1 MTRAEEN
8 VSQTSLHHARL
19 DWNEAGTPVSSEFGD
34 VYFSNDN
41 GLSETRYVFLQ
52 QNRLPARFS
61 HHDSDNFVIG
71 ETGFGTGLNFL
82 ATMAAF
88 LEQGSDPER
97 CARLHFI
104 SFEKYPLTQADLGKA
119 LGAWPELASLSQALI
134 EQWPLPIEGCHRLQ
148 FAEGRVRLDLW
159 FGDIKDTLPLVP
171 QGPHGLVDAWYLD
184 GFSPA
189 KNPEMWTQ
197 ELFDGLARLAR
208 PAATISTF
216 TCAGF
221 VRRGL
226 IAAGFGA
233 KKVKGHG
240 SKREMLAGMREGKMP
255 EPTIAPWYARTE
267 ANSTG
272 EVLIIGGGI
281 ASAMAALSLVERGRA
296 VTLLCEGDEP
306 ATGASG
312 NRQGALYPLL
322 NGEHDALSRFYALAF
337 GYARN
342 RLLALARHHA
352 IAFGL
357 GEDSDKGSQGGVV
370 QLGYD
375 DKSAAKLAKMS
386 QGPFPPALMRPLDA
400 AEVEQRS
407 GLPCGHGG
415 VIYPLGGWLCPA
427 DLTRAALAEAQ
438 ATGLLRLEYGAEITA
453 LSELE
458 GGWRVES
465 REGRHWQAPTLVVA
479 AGHQL
484 PALLPFAELP
494 LYPVRGQVSH
504 VPTTASLSRLKTV
517 LCYDGYLT
525 PAHNGAHCIG
535 ASYGRNQSGTDYSP
549 EEQAQNQSRL
559 QACLPEAVWPSEVDV
574 SGGEARVGVRC
585 ASRDHL
591 PVAGPVVRLAQLEE
605 HYAHLRTRQAD
616 AAPLPLHPGLFVLG
630 ALGSR
635 GLCSAP
641 LCGEL
646 VASEICGDPLPLPTD
661 LLEALHPARYWVR
674 KLLKGKPLRG

>member
-61 HHDSDNFVIG
+61 HHDSDIFVIG

-88 LEQGSDPER
+88 LEQAPQTGNGS
-97 CARLHFI
+97 RLHFI
-104 SFEKYPLTQADLGKA
+104 SFEKYPLTQADLRKA
-119 LGAWPELASLSQALI
+119 LAAWPELAHLNQDLI
-134 EQWPLPIEGCHRLQ
+134 AQWPLPVCGCHRLI
-148 FAEGRVRLDLW
+148 FAGGRIRLDLW
-159 FGDIKDTLPLVP
+159 LGDIKEMLPQVP
-171 QGPHGLVDAWYLD
+171 HPATGLVDAWYLD

-197 ELFDGLARLAR
+197 DLFDGLARLAR
-208 PAATISTF
+208 PQATIATF

-226 IAAGFGA
+226 IAAGFA
-233 KKVKGHG
+233 MQKVKGHG
-240 SKREMLAGMREGKMP
+240 SKREMLAGERADKLP
-255 EPTIAPWYARTE
+255 QQTIAPCYARP
-267 ANSTG
+267 AGRAG

-281 ASAMAALSLVERGRA
+281 ASAMTALSLVERGRK
-296 VTLLCEGDEP
+296 VTLLCQDDEP
-306 ATGASG
+306 AGGASG

-322 NGEHDALSRFYALAF
+322 NGEHDALSRFYSLAF
-337 GYARN
+337 GFARS
-342 RLLALARHHA
+342 RLLALAERHPV
-352 IAFGL
+352 AFSL
-357 GEDSDKGSQGGVV
+357 CGVT

-375 DKSAAKLAKMS
+375 DKSAAKLTKMA
-386 QGPFPPALMRPLDA
+386 QGPFPPELMQVLSEP
-400 AEVEQRS
+400 EVEQVV

-415 VIYPLGGWLCPA
+415 VSYPLGGWLCPA
-427 DLTRAALAEAQ
+427 DLTRAAILEAQ
-438 ATGLLRLEYGAEITA
+438 AGGLLEVLFNTRVATVTEQAD
-453 LSELE
+453 
-458 GGWRVES
+458 GWQIES
-465 REGRHWQAPTLVVA
+465 CDGRRWQSPTLVVA

-484 PALLPFAELP
+484 PALIPFAELP

-504 VPTTASLSRLKTV
+504 VPTSASLSRLNTV

-525 PAHNGAHCIG
+525 PANEGQHCIG
-535 ASYGRNQSGTDYSP
+535 ASYGRNQTDLAFRA
-549 EEQAQNQSRL
+549 EEQTQNRARL
-559 QACLPEAVWPSEVDV
+559 QACLPQQRWPSEVDV
-574 SGGEARVGVRC
+574 SGNQARVGVRS

-591 PVAGPVVRLAQLEE
+591 PVAGPVARLAAL
-605 HYAHLRTRQAD
+605 AD
-616 AAPLPLHPGLFVLG
+616 HNLKAPVDQQSPLPLYPGLYVLG

-646 VASEICGDPLPLPTD
+646 LASEICGDPLPLAAD

-674 KLLKGKPLRG
+674 KLLKGKPLQ

>member
-1 MTRAEEN
+1 M
-8 VSQTSLHHARL
+8 SQTSLHHARL

-52 QNRLPARFS
+52 QNRLPERFS
-61 HHDSDNFVIG
+61 HHDSDSFVIG

-88 LEQGSDPER
+88 LEQAPLSGNGS
-97 CARLHFI
+97 RLHFI
-104 SFEKYPLTQADLGKA
+104 SVEKYPLTQADLRKA
-119 LGAWPELASLSQALI
+119 LAAWPELAPLSQPLI
-134 EQWPLPIEGCHRLQ
+134 DQWPLPVSGCHRLL
-148 FAEGRVRLDLW
+148 FADGRIRLDLW
-159 FGDIKDTLPLVP
+159 FGDIKEMLPQVP
-171 QGPHGLVDAWYLD
+171 HPATGLVDAWYLD

-197 ELFDGLARLAR
+197 DLFDDLARLAR
-208 PAATISTF
+208 PDATLSTF

-226 IAAGFGA
+226 IAAGFA
-233 KKVKGHG
+233 MKKVKGHG
-240 SKREMLAGMREGKMP
+240 SKREMLAGVREGKVP
-255 EPTIAPWYARTE
+255 QQSIAPGYARPAGRE
-267 ANSTG
+267 G

-281 ASAMAALSLVERGRA
+281 ASAMTALSLVERGRH
-296 VTLLCEGDEP
+296 VTLLCEDGEP
-306 ATGASG
+306 ASGASG

-322 NGEHDALSRFYALAF
+322 NGEHDALSRFYSLAF
-337 GYARN
+337 GFARN
-342 RLLALARHHA
+342 RLLALAKHHPV
-352 IAFGL
+352 AFSL
-357 GEDSDKGSQGGVV
+357 CGVT

-386 QGPFPPALMRPLDA
+386 QGPFPPELMHPLSA
-400 AEVEQRS
+400 VEVEQVV
-407 GLPCGHGG
+407 GLPCDADG
-415 VIYPLGGWLCPA
+415 VSYPLGGWLCPA
-427 DLTRAALAEAQ
+427 ELTRAAITEAQ
-438 ATGLLRLEYGAEITA
+438 ASGRLEVVFNAAVTRIAE
-453 LSELE
+453 EVD
-458 GGWRVES
+458 GWRVES
-465 REGRHWQAPTLVVA
+465 QDGRAWQAPNLVVA
-479 AGHQL
+479 AGHKL

-504 VPTTASLSRLKTV
+504 VPTTTGLSQLKTV

-535 ASYGRNQSGTDYSP
+535 ASYGRNQTDLAYRAD
-549 EEQAQNQSRL
+549 EQEQNRARL
-559 QACLPEAVWPSEVDV
+559 QACLPDQTWPAEVDV
-574 SGGEARVGVRC
+574 SGNQARVGVRC

-591 PVAGPVVRLAQLEE
+591 PVAGPVARLAAL
-605 HYAHLRTRQAD
+605 AD
-616 AAPLPLHPGLFVLG
+616 HDVNAPADQQSALPLHTGLYVLG

-646 VASEICGDPLPLPTD
+646 VASEICGDPLPLASD

-674 KLLKGKPLRG
+674 RLRKGKPLRD

>member
-19 DWNEAGTPVSSEFGD
+19 DWNEAGTPVSSDFGD

-61 HHDSDNFVIG
+61 HHDSDSFVIG

-88 LEQGSDPER
+88 LEQAPQTGNG
-97 CARLHFI
+97 ARLHFI
-104 SFEKYPLTQADLGKA
+104 SFEKYPLTQRDLSKA
-119 LGAWPELASLSQALI
+119 LAAWPELAPLSQDLI
-134 EQWPLPIEGCHRLQ
+134 AQWPLPVQGCHRLQ
-148 FAEGRVRLDLW
+148 FAKGRIRLDLW
-159 FGDIKDTLPLVP
+159 FGDIKEMLPQVP
-171 QGPHGLVDAWYLD
+171 HREGGLVDAWYLD

-197 ELFDGLARLAR
+197 DLFDGLARLAR
-208 PAATISTF
+208 PDASIATF

-226 IAAGFGA
+226 IAAGFA
-233 KKVKGHG
+233 MKKVKGHG
-240 SKREMLAGMREGKMP
+240 SKREMLIGDRTDKQP
-255 EPTIAPWYARTE
+255 VQTIAPWYARP
-267 ANSTG
+267 ASPDG

-281 ASAMAALSLVERGRA
+281 ASAMTALSLVERGRR
-296 VTLLCEGDEP
+296 VTLLCEGHEP

-322 NGEHDALSRFYALAF
+322 NGEHDALSRFYSLAF
-337 GYARN
+337 GYARQ
-342 RLLALARHHA
+342 RLLALAERHP
-352 IAFGL
+352 IAFDL
-357 GEDSDKGSQGGVV
+357 CGVV

-375 DKSAAKLAKMS
+375 DKSSAKLAKMG
-386 QGPFPPALMRPLDA
+386 QGPFPPELMHSLSA
-400 AEVEQRS
+400 TEAERIA
-407 GLPCGHGG
+407 GLPSGHGG
-415 VIYPLGGWLCPA
+415 VSYPLGGWLCPA
-427 DLTRAALAEAQ
+427 DLTRAAIREAQ
-438 ATGLLRLEYGAEITA
+438 ASGLLQVEYDAPITTIDERA
-453 LSELE
+453 D
-458 GGWRVES
+458 GWRVES
-465 REGRHWQAPTLVVA
+465 DTGRHWQAPILVVA

-525 PAHNGAHCIG
+525 PAHNHQHCIG
-535 ASYGRNQSGTDYSP
+535 ASYGRNQNSLEFRA
-549 EEQAQNQSRL
+549 EEQQQNQARL
-559 QACLPEAVWPSEVDV
+559 QACLPDQSWPAEVDI
-574 SGGEARVGVRC
+574 SGNEARVGVRC

-591 PVAGPVVRLAQLEE
+591 PVVGPIARLTNLADHYAQLQ
-605 HYAHLRTRQAD
+605 RDQQN
-616 AAPLPLHPGLFVLG
+616 AAPLPLHPGLYVLG

-646 VASEICGDPLPLPTD
+646 LASEICGDPLPLSAD

-674 KLLKGKPLRG
+674 KLLKGKPLN

>member
-1 MTRAEEN
+1 M
-8 VSQTSLHHARL
+8 SQTSLHHARL

-52 QNRLPARFS
+52 QNRLPERFS
-61 HHDSDNFVIG
+61 HHDSDSFVIG

-88 LEQGSDPER
+88 LEQAPLSGNGS
-97 CARLHFI
+97 RLHFI
-104 SFEKYPLTQADLGKA
+104 SVEKYPLTQADLRKA
-119 LGAWPELASLSQALI
+119 LAAWPELAPLSQPLI
-134 EQWPLPIEGCHRLQ
+134 DQWPLPVSGCHRLL
-148 FAEGRVRLDLW
+148 FADGRIRLDLW
-159 FGDIKDTLPLVP
+159 FGDIKEMLPQVP
-171 QGPHGLVDAWYLD
+171 HPATGLVDAWYLD

-197 ELFDGLARLAR
+197 DLFDDLARLAR
-208 PAATISTF
+208 PDATLSTF

-226 IAAGFGA
+226 IAAGFA
-233 KKVKGHG
+233 MKKVKGHG
-240 SKREMLAGMREGKMP
+240 SKREMLAGVREGKVP
-255 EPTIAPWYARTE
+255 QQSIAPWYARPAGRE
-267 ANSTG
+267 G

-281 ASAMAALSLVERGRA
+281 ASAMTALSLVERGRH
-296 VTLLCEGDEP
+296 VTLLCEDGEP
-306 ATGASG
+306 ASGASG

-322 NGEHDALSRFYALAF
+322 NGEHDALSRFYSLAF
-337 GYARN
+337 GFARN
-342 RLLALARHHA
+342 RLLALAKHHPV
-352 IAFGL
+352 AFSL
-357 GEDSDKGSQGGVV
+357 CGVT

-386 QGPFPPALMRPLDA
+386 QGPFPPELMHPLSA
-400 AEVEQRS
+400 AEVEQVV
-407 GLPCGHGG
+407 GLPCDADG
-415 VIYPLGGWLCPA
+415 VSYPLGGWLCPA
-427 DLTRAALAEAQ
+427 DLTRAAIREAQ
-438 ATGLLRLEYGAEITA
+438 ASGRLEVVFNAAATHIAEQD
-453 LSELE
+453 
-458 GGWRVES
+458 GCWRVES
-465 REGRHWQAPTLVVA
+465 RDGRQWRAPNLVVA

-504 VPTTASLSRLKTV
+504 VPTTAGLSQLKTV

-535 ASYGRNQSGTDYSP
+535 ASYGRNQTDLAYRTD
-549 EEQAQNQSRL
+549 EQEQNRARL
-559 QACLPEAVWPSEVDV
+559 QACVPQQRWPAEVDV
-574 SGGEARVGVRC
+574 SGAQARVGVRC

-591 PVAGPVVRLAQLEE
+591 PVAGPVARLAAL
-605 HYAHLRTRQAD
+605 AD
-616 AAPLPLHPGLFVLG
+616 HDVNAPADQQSPLPLHAGLYVLG

-646 VASEICGDPLPLPTD
+646 VASEICGEPLPLAAD

-674 KLLKGKPLRG
+674 RLRRGKPLRD

>member
-52 QNRLPARFS
+52 QNRLPERFS
-61 HHDSDNFVIG
+61 HHDSDSFVIG

-88 LEQGSDPER
+88 LEQAPLSGNGS
-97 CARLHFI
+97 RLHFI
-104 SFEKYPLTQADLGKA
+104 SVEKYPLTQADLRKA
-119 LGAWPELASLSQALI
+119 LAAWPELAPLSQPLI
-134 EQWPLPIEGCHRLQ
+134 DQWPLPISGCHRLL
-148 FAEGRVRLDLW
+148 FADGRIRLDLW
-159 FGDIKDTLPLVP
+159 FGDIKEMLPQVP
-171 QGPHGLVDAWYLD
+171 HPGTGLVDAWYLD

-197 ELFDGLARLAR
+197 DLFDDLARLAR
-208 PAATISTF
+208 PDATLSTF

-226 IAAGFGA
+226 IAAGFA
-233 KKVKGHG
+233 MKKVKGHG
-240 SKREMLAGMREGKMP
+240 SKREMLAGVREGKVP
-255 EPTIAPWYARTE
+255 QQSIAPWYARPAGRE
-267 ANSTG
+267 G

-281 ASAMAALSLVERGRA
+281 ASAMTALSLVERGRH
-296 VTLLCEGDEP
+296 VTLLCEDGEP
-306 ATGASG
+306 ASGASG

-322 NGEHDALSRFYALAF
+322 NGEHDALSRFYSLAF
-337 GYARN
+337 GFARN
-342 RLLALARHHA
+342 RLLALAKHHPV
-352 IAFGL
+352 AFSL
-357 GEDSDKGSQGGVV
+357 CGVT

-386 QGPFPPALMRPLDA
+386 QGPFPPELMHPLSA
-400 AEVEQRS
+400 AEVEQVV
-407 GLPCGHGG
+407 GLPCDADG
-415 VIYPLGGWLCPA
+415 VSYPLGGWLCPA
-427 DLTRAALAEAQ
+427 DLTRAAIREAQ
-438 ATGLLRLEYGAEITA
+438 ASGRQEVVFNAAVTRIAEEA
-453 LSELE
+453 D
-458 GGWRVES
+458 GWRVES
-465 REGRHWQAPTLVVA
+465 RDGRQWHAPNLVVA

-484 PALLPFAELP
+484 TTLLPFAELP

-504 VPTTASLSRLKTV
+504 VPTTAGLSQLKSV

-535 ASYGRNQSGTDYSP
+535 ASYGRNQTDLAYRAD
-549 EEQAQNQSRL
+549 EQEQNRARL
-559 QACLPEAVWPSEVDV
+559 QACVPQQRWPAEVDV
-574 SGGEARVGVRC
+574 SGAQARVGVRC

-591 PVAGPVVRLAQLEE
+591 PVAGPVARLAAL
-605 HYAHLRTRQAD
+605 AD
-616 AAPLPLHPGLFVLG
+616 HDVNAPADQQSALPLHAGLYVLG

-646 VASEICGDPLPLPTD
+646 VASEICGDPLPLAAD

-674 KLLKGKPLRG
+674 RLRRGKPLRD

>member
-1 MTRAEEN
+1 M
-8 VSQTSLHHARL
+8 SQTSLHHARL

-52 QNRLPARFS
+52 QNRLPERFS
-61 HHDSDNFVIG
+61 HHDSDSFVIG

-82 ATMAAF
+82 ATMAVF
-88 LEQGSDPER
+88 LEQAPLSGNGS
-97 CARLHFI
+97 RLHFI
-104 SFEKYPLTQADLGKA
+104 SVEKYPLTQADLRKA
-119 LGAWPELASLSQALI
+119 LAAWPELAPLSQPLI
-134 EQWPLPIEGCHRLQ
+134 DQWPLPVSGCHRLL
-148 FAEGRVRLDLW
+148 FADGRIRLDLW
-159 FGDIKDTLPLVP
+159 FGDIKEMLPQVP
-171 QGPHGLVDAWYLD
+171 HPATGLVDAWYLD

-197 ELFDGLARLAR
+197 DLFDDLARLAR
-208 PAATISTF
+208 PDATLSTF

-226 IAAGFGA
+226 IAAGFA
-233 KKVKGHG
+233 MKKVKGHG
-240 SKREMLAGMREGKMP
+240 SKREMLAGVREGKVP
-255 EPTIAPWYARTE
+255 QQSIAPWYARPAGRE
-267 ANSTG
+267 G

-281 ASAMAALSLVERGRA
+281 ASAMTALSLVERGRH
-296 VTLLCEGDEP
+296 VTLLCEDGEP
-306 ATGASG
+306 ASGASG

-322 NGEHDALSRFYALAF
+322 NGEHDALSRFYSLAF
-337 GYARN
+337 GFARN
-342 RLLALARHHA
+342 RLLALAKHHPV
-352 IAFGL
+352 AFSL
-357 GEDSDKGSQGGVV
+357 CGVT

-386 QGPFPPALMRPLDA
+386 QGPFPPELMHPLSA
-400 AEVEQRS
+400 AEVEQVV
-407 GLPCGHGG
+407 GLPCDADG
-415 VIYPLGGWLCPA
+415 VSYPLGGWLCPA
-427 DLTRAALAEAQ
+427 DLTRAAIREAQ
-438 ATGLLRLEYGAEITA
+438 ASGRLEVVFNAAATHIAEQD
-453 LSELE
+453 

-465 REGRHWQAPTLVVA
+465 RDGRQWRAPNLVVA

-504 VPTTASLSRLKTV
+504 VPTTAGLSQLKTV

-535 ASYGRNQSGTDYSP
+535 ASYGRNQTDLAYRTD
-549 EEQAQNQSRL
+549 EQEQNRARL
-559 QACLPEAVWPSEVDV
+559 QACVPQQRWPAEVDV
-574 SGGEARVGVRC
+574 SGAQARVGVRC

-591 PVAGPVVRLAQLEE
+591 PVAGPVARLAAL
-605 HYAHLRTRQAD
+605 AD
-616 AAPLPLHPGLFVLG
+616 HDVNAPADQQSALPLHAGLYVLG

-646 VASEICGDPLPLPTD
+646 VASEICGEPLPLAAD

-674 KLLKGKPLRG
+674 RLRRGKPLRD

>member
-19 DWNEAGTPVSSEFGD
+19 DWNEAGTPVSSDFGD

-52 QNRLPARFS
+52 QNQLPARFS
-61 HHDSDNFVIG
+61 HHDGDTFVIG

-82 ATMAAF
+82 ATMKAF
-88 LEQGSDPER
+88 LEQTSQSGN
-97 CARLHFI
+97 ALRLHFI
-104 SFEKYPLTQADLGKA
+104 SFEKYPLTRDDLRKA
-119 LGAWPELASLSQALI
+119 LDAWPELAHFSQDLVK
-134 EQWPLPIEGCHRLQ
+134 QWPLPVSGCHRLN
-148 FAEGRVRLDLW
+148 FASGRIRLDLW
-159 FGDIKDTLPLVP
+159 FGDIKDMLPQVP
-171 QGPHGLVDAWYLD
+171 HQADGLVDAWYLD

-197 ELFDGLARLAR
+197 DLFDGLARLAR
-208 PAATISTF
+208 PNATLSTF

-226 IAAGFGA
+226 IAAGFA
-233 KKVKGHG
+233 MKKVKGHG
-240 SKREMLAGMREGKMP
+240 SKREMLAGERIDKQP
-255 EPTIAPWYARTE
+255 QQTIAPWYARPAGRE
-267 ANSTG
+267 G
-272 EVLIIGGGI
+272 DVLMIGGGI
-281 ASAMAALSLVERGRA
+281 ASAMTALSLVERGRK
-296 VTLLCEGDEP
+296 VRLLCEDSEL
-306 ATGASG
+306 ACGASG

-322 NGEHDALSRFYALAF
+322 NGEHDALSRFYSLAF
-337 GYARN
+337 GHARN
-342 RLLALARHHA
+342 RLLALAERHP
-352 IAFGL
+352 IAFDL
-357 GEDSDKGSQGGVV
+357 CGVT

-386 QGPFPPALMRPLDA
+386 QGPFPPELMHPLSA
-400 AEVEQRS
+400 AQCEAVC
-407 GLPCGHGG
+407 GLPSGHAG
-415 VIYPLGGWLCPA
+415 VSYPLGGWLCPA
-427 DLTRAALAEAQ
+427 DLTRAAIEEAQ
-438 ATGLLRLEYGAEITA
+438 ASGLLQVEYGARVVSIGEQ
-453 LSELE
+453 SD
-458 GGWRVES
+458 GWQVMS
-465 REGRHWQAPTLVVA
+465 HDGRHWQAPNLVVA

-504 VPTTASLSRLKTV
+504 IPTSPALGQLKTV

-525 PAHNGAHCIG
+525 PAHNAHHCIG
-535 ASYGRNQSGTDYSP
+535 ASYGRNQTSLEFRAD
-549 EEQAQNQSRL
+549 EQAQNRSRL
-559 QACLPEAVWPSEVDV
+559 QACLPGQPWPDEVDV
-574 SGGEARVGVRC
+574 SGNEARVGVRC

-591 PVAGPVVRLAQLEE
+591 PVVGPVARLQGLAD
-605 HYAHLRTRQAD
+605 HYAGLHGDRQD
-616 AAPLPLHPGLFVLG
+616 ASPLPLYPGLYVLG

-646 VASEICGDPLPLPTD
+646 LASEICGDPLPLAAD

-674 KLLKGKPLRG
+674 KLLKGKSLA

>member
-1 MTRAEEN
+1 M
-8 VSQTSLHHARL
+8 SQTSLHHARL

-52 QNRLPARFS
+52 QNRLPERFS
-61 HHDSDNFVIG
+61 HHDSDSFVIG

-88 LEQGSDPER
+88 LEQAPLSGNGS
-97 CARLHFI
+97 RLHFI
-104 SFEKYPLTQADLGKA
+104 SVEKYPLTQADLRKA
-119 LGAWPELASLSQALI
+119 LAAWPELAPLSQPLI
-134 EQWPLPIEGCHRLQ
+134 DQWPLPVSGCHRLL
-148 FAEGRVRLDLW
+148 FADGRIRLDLW
-159 FGDIKDTLPLVP
+159 FGDIKEMLPQVP
-171 QGPHGLVDAWYLD
+171 HPATGLVDAWYLD

-197 ELFDGLARLAR
+197 DLFDDLARLAR
-208 PAATISTF
+208 PDATLSTF

-226 IAAGFGA
+226 IAAGFA
-233 KKVKGHG
+233 MKKVKGHG
-240 SKREMLAGMREGKMP
+240 SKREMLAGVREGKVP
-255 EPTIAPWYARTE
+255 QQSIAPWYARPAGRE
-267 ANSTG
+267 G

-281 ASAMAALSLVERGRA
+281 ASAMTALSLVERGRH
-296 VTLLCEGDEP
+296 VTLLCEDGEP
-306 ATGASG
+306 ASGASG

-322 NGEHDALSRFYALAF
+322 NGEHDALSRFYSLAF
-337 GYARN
+337 CFARN
-342 RLLALARHHA
+342 RLLALAKHHPV
-352 IAFGL
+352 AFSL
-357 GEDSDKGSQGGVV
+357 CGVT

-375 DKSAAKLAKMS
+375 DKSAAKLAKMG
-386 QGPFPPALMRPLDA
+386 QGPFPPELMHPLSA
-400 AEVEQRS
+400 AEVEQVV
-407 GLPCGHGG
+407 GLPCDADG
-415 VIYPLGGWLCPA
+415 VSYPLGGWLCPA
-427 DLTRAALAEAQ
+427 DLTRAAIREAQ
-438 ATGLLRLEYGAEITA
+438 ASGRLEVVFNAAVTRIAE
-453 LSELE
+453 EDD
-458 GGWRVES
+458 GWRVES
-465 REGRHWQAPTLVVA
+465 QDGRAWQAPNLVVA
-479 AGHQL
+479 AGHKL

-504 VPTTASLSRLKTV
+504 VPTTAGLSQLKTV

-535 ASYGRNQSGTDYSP
+535 ASYGRNQTDLAYRAD
-549 EEQAQNQSRL
+549 EQEQNRARL
-559 QACLPEAVWPSEVDV
+559 QACLPDQTWPAEVDV
-574 SGGEARVGVRC
+574 SGAQARIGVRC

-591 PVAGPVVRLAQLEE
+591 PVAGPVARLAAL
-605 HYAHLRTRQAD
+605 AD
-616 AAPLPLHPGLFVLG
+616 HDVNAPADQQSALPLHAGLYVLG

-646 VASEICGDPLPLPTD
+646 VASEICGDPLPLASD

-674 KLLKGKPLRG
+674 RLRRGKPLRD

>member
-1 MTRAEEN
+1 M
-8 VSQTSLHHARL
+8 SQTSLHHARL
-19 DWNEAGTPVSSEFGD
+19 DWNEAGTPVSSDFGD

-61 HHDSDNFVIG
+61 HHDSDSFVIG

-88 LEQGSDPER
+88 LEQAPQTGNG
-97 CARLHFI
+97 ARLHFI
-104 SFEKYPLTQADLGKA
+104 SFEKYPLTQRDLSKA
-119 LGAWPELASLSQALI
+119 LAAWPELAPLSQDLI
-134 EQWPLPIEGCHRLQ
+134 AQWPLPIQGCHRLQ
-148 FAEGRVRLDLW
+148 FANGRIRLDLW
-159 FGDIKDTLPLVP
+159 FGDIKDMLPQVP
-171 QGPHGLVDAWYLD
+171 HHEDGLVDTWYLD

-197 ELFDGLARLAR
+197 DLFDGLARLAR
-208 PAATISTF
+208 PDASIATF

-226 IAAGFGA
+226 IAAGFA
-233 KKVKGHG
+233 MKKVKGHG
-240 SKREMLAGMREGKMP
+240 SKREMLIGDRIDKQP
-255 EPTIAPWYARTE
+255 VQTIAPWYARP
-267 ANSTG
+267 AGRDG

-281 ASAMAALSLVERGRA
+281 ASAMTALSLVERGRK
-296 VTLLCEGDEP
+296 VTLLCEGREP

-322 NGEHDALSRFYALAF
+322 NGEHDALSRFYSLAF
-337 GYARN
+337 GYARQ
-342 RLLALARHHA
+342 RLLALAKRHP
-352 IAFGL
+352 IAFDL
-357 GEDSDKGSQGGVV
+357 CGVV

-375 DKSAAKLAKMS
+375 DKSRAKLTKMS
-386 QGPFPPALMRPLDA
+386 QGPFPPELMHSLSA
-400 AEVEQRS
+400 TETEQIA
-407 GLPCGHGG
+407 GLPSGHGG
-415 VIYPLGGWLCPA
+415 VSYPLGGWLCPA
-427 DLTRAALAEAQ
+427 DLTRAAIQEAQ
-438 ATGLLRLEYGAEITA
+438 ASGLLQVEYDTPITA
-453 LSELE
+453 IDELTD
-458 GGWRVES
+458 GWRVES
-465 REGRHWQAPTLVVA
+465 DAGRQWQAPTLVVA

-504 VPTTASLSRLKTV
+504 VPTTAPLSRLKTV

-525 PAHNGAHCIG
+525 PAHNHQHCIG
-535 ASYGRNQSGTDYSP
+535 ASYGRNQSSLEFRA
-549 EEQAQNQSRL
+549 EEQAQNQARL
-559 QACLPEAVWPSEVDV
+559 QACLPDQIWPSEVDV
-574 SGGEARVGVRC
+574 SGNEARVGVRC

-591 PVAGPVVRLAQLEE
+591 PVVGPIARLASLAD
-605 HYAHLRTRQAD
+605 HYAQLQRDQQN
-616 AAPLPLHPGLFVLG
+616 AAPLPRHPGLYVLG

-646 VASEICGDPLPLPTD
+646 LASEICGDPLPLSAD

-674 KLLKGKPLRG
+674 KLLKGKPLN

>member
-1 MTRAEEN
+1 M
-8 VSQTSLHHARL
+8 SQTSLHHARL

-61 HHDSDNFVIG
+61 HHDSDIFVIG

-88 LEQGSDPER
+88 LEQAPQSGNG
-97 CARLHFI
+97 ARLHFI
-104 SFEKYPLTQADLGKA
+104 SFEKYPLTREDLRKA
-119 LGAWPELASLSQALI
+119 LAAWPELATFSQPLI
-134 EQWPLPIEGCHRLQ
+134 AQWPLPVAGCHRLL
-148 FAEGRVRLDLW
+148 FAGGRIRLDLW
-159 FGDIKDTLPLVP
+159 FGDIKEMLPQVP
-171 QGPHGLVDAWYLD
+171 HPADGLVDAWYLD

-197 ELFDGLARLAR
+197 DLFDGLARLAR
-208 PAATISTF
+208 PHATIATF

-226 IAAGFGA
+226 IAAGFA
-233 KKVKGHG
+233 MQKVKGHG
-240 SKREMLAGMREGKMP
+240 SKREMLAGERAEKQP
-255 EPTIAPWYARTE
+255 QQTIAPWYARP
-267 ANSTG
+267 AGRAG

-281 ASAMAALSLVERGRA
+281 ASAMTALSLVERGRR
-296 VTLLCEGDEP
+296 VTLLCQDGEP

-322 NGEHDALSRFYALAF
+322 NGEHDALSRFYSLAF
-337 GYARN
+337 GFARS
-342 RLLALARHHA
+342 RLLSLAKRHP
-352 IAFGL
+352 IAFSL
-357 GEDSDKGSQGGVV
+357 CGVT

-375 DKSAAKLAKMS
+375 DKSAAKLAKMA
-386 QGPFPPALMRPLDA
+386 QGPFPPELMQVLSEP
-400 AEVEQRS
+400 EVEQVV

-415 VIYPLGGWLCPA
+415 VSYPQGGWLCPA
-427 DLTRAALAEAQ
+427 DLTRAAIQEAQ
-438 ATGLLRLEYGAEITA
+438 ASGLLEVAFNTEVVAMAEQA
-453 LSELE
+453 D
-458 GGWRVES
+458 GWLIES
-465 REGRHWQAPTLVVA
+465 RDGRRWQAPNLVVA

-484 PALLPFAELP
+484 PALIPFAELP

-504 VPTTASLSRLKTV
+504 VPTSASLSKLNTV

-525 PAHNGAHCIG
+525 PSHHDHHCIG
-535 ASYGRNQSGTDYSP
+535 ASYGRNQTDL
-549 EEQAQNQSRL
+549 EFRADEQAQNQARL
-559 QACLPEAVWPSEVDV
+559 QACLPQQAWPAEVDV
-574 SGGEARVGVRC
+574 SGNQARVGVRS

-591 PVAGPVVRLAQLEE
+591 PVVGPIACLANLADHYVRLQGE
-605 HYAHLRTRQAD
+605 QQN
-616 AAPLPLHPGLFVLG
+616 AAPLPLHPGLYVLG

-646 VASEICGDPLPLPTD
+646 LASEICGDPLPLAAD

-674 KLLKGKPLRG
+674 KLLKGKPLQ

>member
-1 MTRAEEN
+1 M
-8 VSQTSLHHARL
+8 SQTSLHHARL

-61 HHDSDNFVIG
+61 HHDSDIFVIG

-88 LEQGSDPER
+88 LEQAPQTGNGS
-97 CARLHFI
+97 RLHFI
-104 SFEKYPLTQADLGKA
+104 SFEKYPLTQADLRKA
-119 LGAWPELASLSQALI
+119 LAAWPELAHLSQDLI
-134 EQWPLPIEGCHRLQ
+134 AQWPLPVSGCHRLI
-148 FAEGRVRLDLW
+148 FADGRIRLDLW
-159 FGDIKDTLPLVP
+159 LGDIKEMLPQVP
-171 QGPHGLVDAWYLD
+171 HPATGLVDAWYLD

-197 ELFDGLARLAR
+197 DLFDGLARLAR
-208 PAATISTF
+208 PQATIATF

-226 IAAGFGA
+226 IAAGFA
-233 KKVKGHG
+233 MQKVKGHG
-240 SKREMLAGMREGKMP
+240 SKREMLAGERADKLP
-255 EPTIAPWYARTE
+255 QQTIAPCYARPAGRE
-267 ANSTG
+267 G

-281 ASAMAALSLVERGRA
+281 ASAMTALSLVERGRK
-296 VTLLCEGDEP
+296 VTLLCQDDEP
-306 ATGASG
+306 AGGASG

-322 NGEHDALSRFYALAF
+322 NGEHDALSRFYSLAF
-337 GYARN
+337 GFARS
-342 RLLALARHHA
+342 RLLALAERHP
-352 IAFGL
+352 IAFSL
-357 GEDSDKGSQGGVV
+357 CGVT

-375 DKSAAKLAKMS
+375 DKSAAKLTKMA
-386 QGPFPPALMRPLDA
+386 QGPFPPELMHPLSEP
-400 AEVEQRS
+400 EVDQVV

-415 VIYPLGGWLCPA
+415 VSYPQGGWLCPA
-427 DLTRAALAEAQ
+427 DLTRAAIQEAQ
-438 ATGLLRLEYGAEITA
+438 AGGLLEVLFNTRVATVTEQAD
-453 LSELE
+453 
-458 GGWRVES
+458 GWQVES
-465 REGRHWQAPTLVVA
+465 CDGRRWQSPTLVVA

-484 PALLPFAELP
+484 PALIPFAELP

-504 VPTTASLSRLKTV
+504 VPTSASLSRLNTV

-525 PAHNGAHCIG
+525 PANEGQHCIG
-535 ASYGRNQSGTDYSP
+535 ASYGRNQTELAFRA
-549 EEQAQNQSRL
+549 EEQTQNQARL
-559 QACLPEAVWPSEVDV
+559 QACLPQQRWPAEVDV
-574 SGGEARVGVRC
+574 SGNQARVRVRS

-591 PVAGPVVRLAQLEE
+591 PVAGPVARLAAL
-605 HYAHLRTRQAD
+605 AD
-616 AAPLPLHPGLFVLG
+616 HNLKAPVDQQSPLPLYPGLYVLG

-646 VASEICGDPLPLPTD
+646 LASEICGDPLPLAAD

-674 KLLKGKPLRG
+674 KLLKGKPLQ

>member
-1 MTRAEEN
+1 M
-8 VSQTSLHHARL
+8 

-52 QNRLPARFS
+52 QNRLPERFS
-61 HHDSDNFVIG
+61 HHDSDSFVIG

-88 LEQGSDPER
+88 LEQAPLSGNGS
-97 CARLHFI
+97 RLHFI
-104 SFEKYPLTQADLGKA
+104 SVEKYPLTQADLRKA
-119 LGAWPELASLSQALI
+119 LAAWPELAPLSQPLI
-134 EQWPLPIEGCHRLQ
+134 DQWPLPVSGCHRLL
-148 FAEGRVRLDLW
+148 FADGRIRLDLW
-159 FGDIKDTLPLVP
+159 FGDIKEMLPQVP
-171 QGPHGLVDAWYLD
+171 HPATGLVDAWYLD

-197 ELFDGLARLAR
+197 DLFDDLARLAR
-208 PAATISTF
+208 PDATLSTF

-226 IAAGFGA
+226 IAAGFA
-233 KKVKGHG
+233 MKKVKGHG
-240 SKREMLAGMREGKMP
+240 SKREMLAGVREGKVP
-255 EPTIAPWYARTE
+255 QQSIAPWYARPAGRE
-267 ANSTG
+267 G

-281 ASAMAALSLVERGRA
+281 ASAMTALSLVERGRH
-296 VTLLCEGDEP
+296 VTLLCEDGEP
-306 ATGASG
+306 ASGASG

-322 NGEHDALSRFYALAF
+322 NGEHDALSRFYSLAF
-337 GYARN
+337 GFARN
-342 RLLALARHHA
+342 RLLALAKHHPV
-352 IAFGL
+352 AFSL
-357 GEDSDKGSQGGVV
+357 CGVT

-386 QGPFPPALMRPLDA
+386 QGPFPPELMHPLSA
-400 AEVEQRS
+400 AEVEQVV
-407 GLPCGHGG
+407 GLPCDADG
-415 VIYPLGGWLCPA
+415 VSYPLGGWLCPA
-427 DLTRAALAEAQ
+427 DLTRAAIREAQ
-438 ATGLLRLEYGAEITA
+438 ASGRLEVVFNAAVTRIAEEA
-453 LSELE
+453 D
-458 GGWRVES
+458 GWRVES
-465 REGRHWQAPTLVVA
+465 RDGRQWHAPNLVVA

-484 PALLPFAELP
+484 PTLLPFAELP

-504 VPTTASLSRLKTV
+504 VPTTAGLSQLKSV

-535 ASYGRNQSGTDYSP
+535 ASYGRNQTDLAYRTD
-549 EEQAQNQSRL
+549 EQEQNKARL
-559 QACLPEAVWPSEVDV
+559 QACVPQQRWPAEVDV
-574 SGGEARVGVRC
+574 SGAQARIGVRC

-591 PVAGPVVRLAQLEE
+591 PVAGPVARLAAL
-605 HYAHLRTRQAD
+605 AD
-616 AAPLPLHPGLFVLG
+616 HDVNAPADQQSALPLHAGLYVLG

-646 VASEICGDPLPLPTD
+646 VASEICGDPLPLAAD

-674 KLLKGKPLRG
+674 RLRRGKPLRD

>member
-52 QNRLPARFS
+52 QNRLPERFS
-61 HHDSDNFVIG
+61 HHDSDSFVIG

-82 ATMAAF
+82 ATMAVF
-88 LEQGSDPER
+88 LEQAPLSGNGS
-97 CARLHFI
+97 RLHFI
-104 SFEKYPLTQADLGKA
+104 SVEKYPLTQADLRKA
-119 LGAWPELASLSQALI
+119 LAAWPELSHLSQDLI
-134 EQWPLPIEGCHRLQ
+134 DQWPLPVSGCHRLL
-148 FAEGRVRLDLW
+148 FADGRIRLDLW
-159 FGDIKDTLPLVP
+159 FGDIKEMLPQVP
-171 QGPHGLVDAWYLD
+171 HPATGLVDAWYLD

-197 ELFDGLARLAR
+197 DLFDDLARLAR
-208 PAATISTF
+208 PDATLSTF

-226 IAAGFGA
+226 IAAGFA
-233 KKVKGHG
+233 MKKVKGHG
-240 SKREMLAGMREGKMP
+240 SKREMLAGVREGKVP
-255 EPTIAPWYARTE
+255 QQSIAPWYARPAGRE
-267 ANSTG
+267 G

-281 ASAMAALSLVERGRA
+281 ASAMTALSLVERGRH
-296 VTLLCEGDEP
+296 VTLLCEDGEP
-306 ATGASG
+306 ASGASG

-322 NGEHDALSRFYALAF
+322 NGEHDALSRFYSLAF
-337 GYARN
+337 GFARN
-342 RLLALARHHA
+342 RLLALAKHHPV
-352 IAFGL
+352 AFSL
-357 GEDSDKGSQGGVV
+357 CGVT

-386 QGPFPPALMRPLDA
+386 QGPFPPELMHPLSA
-400 AEVEQRS
+400 AEVEQVV
-407 GLPCGHGG
+407 GLPCDADG
-415 VIYPLGGWLCPA
+415 VSYPLGGWLCPA
-427 DLTRAALAEAQ
+427 DLTRAAIREAQ
-438 ATGLLRLEYGAEITA
+438 ASGRLEVVFNAAATHIAEQD
-453 LSELE
+453 

-465 REGRHWQAPTLVVA
+465 RDGRQWRAPNLVVA

-504 VPTTASLSRLKTV
+504 VPTTAGLSQLKSV

-535 ASYGRNQSGTDYSP
+535 ASYGRNQTDLAYRAD
-549 EEQAQNQSRL
+549 EQEQNKARL
-559 QACLPEAVWPSEVDV
+559 QACVPQQRWPAEVDV
-574 SGGEARVGVRC
+574 SSAQARIGVRC

-591 PVAGPVVRLAQLEE
+591 PVAGPVARLAAL
-605 HYAHLRTRQAD
+605 AD
-616 AAPLPLHPGLFVLG
+616 HDVNAPADQQSALPLHAGLYVLG

-646 VASEICGDPLPLPTD
+646 VASEICGDPLPLASD

-674 KLLKGKPLRG
+674 RLRKGKPLRD

>member
-1 MTRAEEN
+1 M
-8 VSQTSLHHARL
+8 SQTSLHHARL

-52 QNRLPARFS
+52 QNRLPERFS
-61 HHDSDNFVIG
+61 HHDSDSFVIG

-88 LEQGSDPER
+88 LEQAVDPAR

-104 SFEKYPLTQADLGKA
+104 SFEKYPLTRSDLGKA
-119 LGAWPELASLSQALI
+119 LAAWPELAHLSQDLI
-134 EQWPLPIEGCHRLQ
+134 AQWPLSVEGCHRLS
-148 FAEGRVRLDLW
+148 FAGGQVRLDLW
-159 FGDIKDTLPLVP
+159 LGDIKEMLPQV
-171 QGPHGLVDAWYLD
+171 PHGAEGLIDAWYLD

-226 IAAGFGA
+226 IDAGFA
-233 KKVKGHG
+233 MKKVKGHG
-240 SKREMLAGMREGKMP
+240 SKREMLAGMREDKQP
-255 EPTIAPWYARTE
+255 EQTITPWYARP
-267 ANSTG
+267 AGLPG

-281 ASAMAALSLVERGRA
+281 ASAMTALSLVERGRT
-296 VTLLCEGDEP
+296 VTLLCADEAP
-306 ATGASG
+306 ASGASG

-322 NGEHDALSRFYALAF
+322 NGEHDALSRFYSLAF
-337 GYARN
+337 GYARS
-342 RLLALARHHA
+342 RLLALSDRHP
-352 IAFGL
+352 IAFEL
-357 GEDSDKGSQGGVV
+357 GGVT

-375 DKSAAKLAKMS
+375 DKSGAKLAKMG
-386 QGPFPPALMRPLDA
+386 QGPFPPELMRTLSA
-400 AEVEQRS
+400 AEVEQVC

-415 VIYPLGGWLCPA
+415 VSYPLGGWLCPA

-438 ATGLLRLEYGAEITA
+438 GTGLLRLEYSAEVTA
-453 LSELE
+453 IH
-458 GGWRVES
+458 GQADGWQVES
-465 REGRHWQAPTLVVA
+465 QDGRHWQAPNLVVA
-479 AGHQL
+479 AGHRL
-484 PALLPFAELP
+484 PALIPFAELP

-504 VPTTASLSRLKTV
+504 VPTTARLSELKTV

-525 PAHNGAHCIG
+525 PAHDGAHCIG
-535 ASYGRNQSGTDYSP
+535 ASYGRNQSATNYSA
-549 EEQAQNQSRL
+549 EEQAQNQGRL
-559 QACLPEAVWPSEVDV
+559 QACLPDQRWPGEVDV
-574 SGGEARVGVRC
+574 SSGEARVGVRC

-591 PVAGPVVRLAQLEE
+591 PVAGPIVRLTGLAD
-605 HYAHLRTRQAD
+605 HYARLPSD
-616 AAPLPLHPGLFVLG
+616 PDNAAPLPLYPGLYVLG

-646 VASEICGDPLPLPTD
+646 VASEICGDPLPLPAD

-674 KLLKGKPLRG
+674 KLLKGKPLN

>member
-52 QNRLPARFS
+52 QNRLPERFS
-61 HHDSDNFVIG
+61 HHDSDSFVIG

-88 LEQGSDPER
+88 LERAPLSGNGS
-97 CARLHFI
+97 RLHFI
-104 SFEKYPLTQADLGKA
+104 SVEKYPLTQADLRKA
-119 LGAWPELASLSQALI
+119 LAAWPELATLSQPLI
-134 EQWPLPIEGCHRLQ
+134 DQWPLPVSGCHRLL
-148 FAEGRVRLDLW
+148 FADGRIRLDLW
-159 FGDIKDTLPLVP
+159 FGDIKEMLPQVP
-171 QGPHGLVDAWYLD
+171 HPTTGLVDAWYLD

-197 ELFDGLARLAR
+197 DLFDDLARLAR
-208 PAATISTF
+208 PDATLSTF

-226 IAAGFGA
+226 IAAGFA
-233 KKVKGHG
+233 MKKVKGHG
-240 SKREMLAGMREGKMP
+240 SKREMLAGVREGKVP
-255 EPTIAPWYARTE
+255 QQSIAPWYARPAGRE
-267 ANSTG
+267 G

-281 ASAMAALSLVERGRA
+281 ASAMTALSLVERGRH
-296 VTLLCEGDEP
+296 VTLLCEDGEP
-306 ATGASG
+306 ASGASG

-322 NGEHDALSRFYALAF
+322 NGEHDALSRFYSLAF
-337 GYARN
+337 GFARN
-342 RLLALARHHA
+342 RLLALAKHHPV
-352 IAFGL
+352 AFSL
-357 GEDSDKGSQGGVV
+357 CGVT

-375 DKSAAKLAKMS
+375 DKSAAKLAKMG
-386 QGPFPPALMRPLDA
+386 QGPFPPELMHPLSA
-400 AEVEQRS
+400 AEVEQVV
-407 GLPCGHGG
+407 GLPCDADG
-415 VIYPLGGWLCPA
+415 VSYPLGGWLCPA
-427 DLTRAALAEAQ
+427 DLTRAAIREAQ
-438 ATGLLRLEYGAEITA
+438 ASGRLEVVFNAAVTRIAE
-453 LSELE
+453 EVD
-458 GGWRVES
+458 GWRVES
-465 REGRHWQAPTLVVA
+465 QDGRAWQAPNLVVA
-479 AGHQL
+479 AGHKL

-504 VPTTASLSRLKTV
+504 VPTTARLSQLRTV

-535 ASYGRNQSGTDYSP
+535 ASYGRNQTDLAYRAD
-549 EEQAQNQSRL
+549 EQEQNRARL
-559 QACLPEAVWPSEVDV
+559 QACVPHQRWPAEVDV
-574 SGGEARVGVRC
+574 SGAQARVGVRC

-591 PVAGPVVRLAQLEE
+591 PVAGPVVRLAALVD
-605 HYAHLRTRQAD
+605 HDVNAPAD
-616 AAPLPLHPGLFVLG
+616 QQSALPLHAGLYVLG

-646 VASEICGDPLPLPTD
+646 VASEICGDPLPLAAA

-674 KLLKGKPLRG
+674 RLRRGKPLRD

>member
-1 MTRAEEN
+1 M
-8 VSQTSLHHARL
+8 SQTSLHHARL
-19 DWNEAGTPVSSEFGD
+19 DWNEAGTPVSSDFGD

-61 HHDSDNFVIG
+61 HHDSDSFVIG

-82 ATMAAF
+82 ATMQAF
-88 LEQGSDPER
+88 LEQAPQSGNGS
-97 CARLHFI
+97 RLHFI
-104 SFEKYPLTQADLGKA
+104 SFEKYPLTRDDLRKA
-119 LGAWPELASLSQALI
+119 LASWPELGHLSQDLVA
-134 EQWPLPIEGCHRLQ
+134 QWPLPVSGCHRLH
-148 FAEGRVRLDLW
+148 FAGSRIRLDLW
-159 FGDIKDTLPLVP
+159 FGDIKDMLPQVP
-171 QGPHGLVDAWYLD
+171 HRAEGLVDAWYLD

-197 ELFDGLARLAR
+197 DLFDGLAHLAR
-208 PAATISTF
+208 PDCSIATF

-226 IAAGFGA
+226 IAAGFA
-233 KKVKGHG
+233 MKKVKGHG
-240 SKREMLAGMREGKMP
+240 SKREMLVGDRTDKQP
-255 EPTIAPWYARTE
+255 QQTIVPWYARP
-267 ANSTG
+267 AGRTG
-272 EVLIIGGGI
+272 EVVIIGGGI
-281 ASAMAALSLVERGRA
+281 ASTMTALSLVERGRK
-296 VTLLCEGDEP
+296 VTLLCADGEP

-322 NGEHDALSRFYALAF
+322 NGEHDALSRFYSLAF
-337 GYARN
+337 GYARQ
-342 RLLALARHHA
+342 RLLALAERHP
-352 IAFGL
+352 IAFEL
-357 GEDSDKGSQGGVV
+357 CGVT

-386 QGPFPPALMRPLDA
+386 QGPFPSELMHPLSTL
-400 AEVEQRS
+400 EVEQVV
-407 GLPCGHGG
+407 GLPCGHSG
-415 VIYPLGGWLCPA
+415 VSYPQGGWLCPA
-427 DLTRAALAEAQ
+427 DFTRAAIKEAQ
-438 ATGLLRLEYGAEITA
+438 ASGLLQVEYHTQVSAIAEQA
-453 LSELE
+453 D
-458 GGWRVES
+458 GWQVES
-465 REGRHWQAPTLVVA
+465 QDGRHWQAPNLVVA

-504 VPTTASLSRLKTV
+504 VPTTASLRQLKTV

-525 PAHNGAHCIG
+525 PMHNDQHCIG
-535 ASYGRNQSGTDYSP
+535 ASYGRNQSSLEFRV
-549 EEQAQNQSRL
+549 EEQIQNQVRL
-559 QACLPEAVWPSEVDV
+559 QACLPEQTWHAEVDV
-574 SGGEARVGVRC
+574 SGNEARVGVRC

-591 PVAGPVVRLAQLEE
+591 PVVGPVARLQGLADHYAQLQ
-605 HYAHLRTRQAD
+605 HDQHNAQ
-616 AAPLPLHPGLFVLG
+616 PLPLHPGLYVLG

-646 VASEICGDPLPLPTD
+646 LASEICGDPLPLAAD

-674 KLLKGKPLRG
+674 KLLKGKALV